1 MRSPIVA
8 AAAALAAI
16 SVPAAAQEYD
26 AVPRD
31 EPAID
36 DRALDDMADEMRD
49 PVRQREMALMLQ
61 TMTEVLLDLPIAPLA
76 QAAADMAGERAEDID
91 PDLTLRKVA
100 PDAGRVSE
108 EVAVVVPRAM
118 QAMGGLAEGLSDMAP
133 ALRDMAD
140 RLRDALP
147 RE

>member
-16 SVPAAAQEYD
+16 SVPAAAQDYD
-26 AVPRD
+26 AVPLD
-31 EPAID
+31 EPTMD
-36 DRALDDMADEMRD
+36 DRALSGMAGELRD

-147 RE
+147 RD